1 MVRESFITVVS
12 ISLFLFKIP
21 IVQFKNQTKNNKKWR
36 YLLWISLEKRL
47 QADDLDPTFPF
58 DSVNIP
64 LMKCLPPNPLL
75 WLVSIERDS
84 FSIRFGHINHA
95 NQHDTVNLLSRV
107 SPAIFIDTTRWHSVE
122 IANCILNPPCFLDFF
137 YFLKF
142 TRTKGSIQNW
152 RFTTADDNYRPA
164 LFINRFI
171 QLSSTLLPQPKK
183 KSQNM
188 LGGGSS
194 SSSSSSGGAF
204 SCSSSPAL
212 PPARRH
218 HQQTAAAAATAA
230 IVAASTCW
238 SPTNPFNVLSSG
250 GSVVVPSTAS
260 EDATVEAAAVPP
272 HFSYANAWTT
282 LPIQRK
288 RPGCSCDH
296 EDYQAA
302 EATSSGGGAYYD
314 YPFVGDCE
322 HVEPL
327 DLSLP
332 KVKVRQHWSGGSIV
346 QVNDSTIISIDR
358 RPDRPADL
366 CCSGCVASDVAGPSP
381 SRLNVSV
388 VTVPQQR
395 QSCWPSSSAFQP
407 ATIDRQHPFRLQI
420 EIPFGAS
427 DEKVLPG
434 LLRHHHHHRR
444 KSVHTAANNNSNP
457 VASSGGSAL
466 QLHPPEMCTSVT
478 TEGGVAGTREDDD
491 LQRLSVV
498 AHQLRLSGYY
508 YGHLSWKESVHLLE
522 NTKVYSRHLFWKC
535 AAMSSPTHCCADAS
549 KIGSYTIDLM
559 A

>member
-1 MVRESFITVVS
+1 
-12 ISLFLFKIP
+12 
-21 IVQFKNQTKNNKKWR
+21 
-36 YLLWISLEKRL
+36 
-47 QADDLDPTFPF
+47 
-58 DSVNIP
+58 
-64 LMKCLPPNPLL
+64 
-75 WLVSIERDS
+75 
-84 FSIRFGHINHA
+84 
-95 NQHDTVNLLSRV
+95 
-107 SPAIFIDTTRWHSVE
+107 
-122 IANCILNPPCFLDFF
+122 
-137 YFLKF
+137 
-142 TRTKGSIQNW
+142 
-152 RFTTADDNYRPA
+152 
-164 LFINRFI
+164 
-171 QLSSTLLPQPKK
+171 
-183 KSQNM
+183 M
-188 LGGGSS
+188 LGGGS

-218 HQQTAAAAATAA
+218 HQQTAAAAAAATAA

-282 LPIQRK
+282 QPIQRK

-508 YGHLSWKESVHLLE
+508 YGHLSWKESAHLLQ
-522 NTKVYSRHLFWKC
+522 NTKVGTFLVRDSSDARYLYALSLQTDKGPTSVRIHYSSRGFRL
-535 AAMSSPTHCCADAS
+535 DAS
-549 KIGSYTIDLM
+549 STGMADHLPRFRTVLDLVDHYVAKWSQCRDKGQFWLDNSGQVHSEVVLIRPLRRDCPSLKHLCRLAWNCRQTSSANSSLSPSSSVNIPPTIKSFLDEYPFQH
-559 A
+559 

>member
-1 MVRESFITVVS
+1 MSSDYVL
-12 ISLFLFKIP
+12 ISVYPHKRIDFKIGASR
-21 IVQFKNQTKNNKKWR
+21 QQTTTIAPH
-36 YLLWISLEKRL
+36 YLSI
-47 QADDLDPTFPF
+47 DLSSF
-58 DSVNIP
+58 
-64 LMKCLPPNPLL
+64 LPPSCP
-75 WLVSIERDS
+75 S
-84 FSIRFGHINHA
+84 
-95 NQHDTVNLLSRV
+95 
-107 SPAIFIDTTRWHSVE
+107 
-122 IANCILNPPCFLDFF
+122 
-137 YFLKF
+137 
-142 TRTKGSIQNW
+142 
-152 RFTTADDNYRPA
+152 
-164 LFINRFI
+164 
-171 QLSSTLLPQPKK
+171 PKK
-183 KSQNM
+183 QSQNM
-188 LGGGSS
+188 LGGGS

-218 HQQTAAAAATAA
+218 HQQTAAAAAAATAA

-302 EATSSGGGAYYD
+302 EATSNGGGAYYD

-508 YGHLSWKESVHLLE
+508 YGHLSWKESAHLLQ
-522 NTKVYSRHLFWKC
+522 NTKVGTFLVRDSSDARYLYALSLQTDKGPTSVRIHYSSRGFRL
-535 AAMSSPTHCCADAS
+535 DAS
-549 KIGSYTIDLM
+549 STGMADHLPRFRTVLDLVDHYVAKWSQCRDKGQFWLDNSGQVHSEVVLIRPLRRDCPSLKHLCRLAWNCRQTSSANSSLSPSSSVNIPPTIKSFLDEYPFQH
-559 A
+559 